1 MEWVGDSLTISSCCR
16 ALHGPSWN
24 RLIVGLLNKNLMDS
38 FIDIQLKRKNGKT
51 TQAQN
56 PYVMLTVPIAEFIFI
71 RTGIL

>member
-1 MEWVGDSLTISSCCR
+1 
-16 ALHGPSWN
+16 
-24 RLIVGLLNKNLMDS
+24 MDS